1 MTAWQLLRA
10 SRSRTRAGPGSRAHH
25 HRPAV
30 AALYSSV
37 LAAEDGSRSFCL
49 SGQKA
54 SLQQLN
60 GRLASYLQQVQRLE
74 TANQR
79 LERQIQEQLDRKCPR
94 ELRRLDGYRSTVSLL
109 QDQIGEC
116 LSAQAQVKL
125 QLLSAELTVFDLNAR
140 CEKERERGGG
150 VEEDLNNMRLLE
162 EVLKVHTLP
171 ELQTL
176 LNDETQQLMELH
188 IQHQQDT
195 QVLLAQGSGG
205 VAVEMQSTGSSHLI
219 QQLDGLRQTTVM
231 LHDNNQNEFWFNTQ
245 ASMLGSPEVTLDPPA
260 GSEVVWAELEEL
272 RRTVATLE
280 EELTHLQALNMALQ
294 ASGPGQ
300 TESFVQQL
308 VDLQQRAA
316 GLCRDLDSVLQA
328 AAQQAADHQVL
339 LDVKSR
345 LEAEIQ
351 DYKRLLDGPSRQG
364 FSSLYSTSNV
374 RSFCGTSSPSAFGRN
389 ITESKTVSFQGG
401 NIRMMRVQ
409 NVPRGHFCTVRK
421 TPGIAPLSET
431 VTTVQSIRVHRKHPK
446 SLLVR
451 SINTSNMTGPF
462 HKSENQRNG
471 SLSTMIDRQ
480 SSPVKDKVH
489 SKDSDATQ
497 GFTTLVPDEQSAR
510 SAAVQAKPESFTSK
524 QVTTEAG
531 LQNKKTGTNSQT
543 EITKNIVCAESEV
556 KEGPCSVTH
565 TTAIDPSKETAAELK
580 KETETVTRDKMIY
593 IEGSFQIKDQDPA
606 QVVSL
611 SLETSAEADGDAG
624 EVGVTASVVSGPP
637 LRSDDSQGKVSGEL
651 TLIDD
656 KDIERELKKGEEEVE
671 STLSNG
677 SNGKQNKVTED
688 ADMGSGFATASSG
701 SPDSKNNHESKTAE
715 ILNKV
720 ELEMNKGK
728 VIIGFHDAHKVKV
741 DPNELENEIIDL
753 AGQEELLSTTKSKKS
768 VSLTDSGVALSSSD
782 HDEILSTIEA
792 PVFLSPTKPF
802 TCLSPETCLSPV
814 ETEVLM
820 SMTNQGFCPV
830 DPEEHVQSPDSLLS
844 PHDPEIFL
852 SPNDSD
858 TCLSP
863 VGVKGCL
870 SPNGEEEDE
879 DVCLNVTEART
890 LVRPVEK
897 YILATK
903 EEDQSLSFSRD
914 QALPEEEN
922 GTIIDSRPT
931 SQGVGLQPSS
941 SLGGFE
947 CGGPGSRSIIADKE
961 EELGFGDLYRKGARD
976 EKRLRDRY
984 KDTSGIADNKDIQNL
999 SRSPGGRYGSEDQK
1013 ETSVMDSEVRGQ
1025 KNSDRVFVKS
1035 ASFGSVPANG
1045 GTFGSQSG
1053 GSGMVSDLAASCGG
1067 TAANSSRAINGNTEA
1082 EVRGRFR
1089 RGSGDWMVYGGSLE
1103 RTSTTSPS
1111 TRNEEES
1118 PSGATPPGTSRP
1130 ETGRFGSGGMG
1141 EWMVY
1146 GGSLRRKRS
1155 LDGEIRLPREGKEDG
1170 PIVFANPATSPQETG
1185 RFSSRGGGE
1194 WMVYGGSLG
1203 HKSSL
1208 PRTGSKERPVAVTLP
1223 ATNPPD
1229 TRMFGSGGSGEWM
1242 VHSLKRSDS
1251 LPIAGSRESRS
1262 AAMHL
1267 PTSPPETGRFGSRGS
1282 GEWTVYGGS
1291 TRRVSVVAASDSEE
1305 SPSVARQL
1313 PTSPPG
1319 APRARRFGSG
1329 DSGEWRVYGG
1339 TSNADG
1345 VSISDNYGQVV
1356 SPPSSYT
1363 GSRPRLGSAG
1373 SGGSVVRRS
1382 SSVGSGGRLRS
1393 SGSGSKLSSSP
1404 GGHMTSSSERFGSTG
1419 SGESKSVYSSA
1430 SGRRSTVGGAG
1441 GRSGAVR
1448 STSNQRAPSPGGW
1461 LSSSQIGGSHV
1472 SSAGSG
1478 SKLNSA
1484 GSGRT
1489 NSTGGRV
1496 ISSSDRPIRSTGS
1509 GAGGN
1514 KERISVCKMAA
1525 LSISAAGR
1533 ERSQDQRGQAQ
1544 WSKQQQAAATSP
1556 LVQRW
1561 LVGSMSAEP
1570 DGLDDIM
1577 RL

>member
-1 MTAWQLLRA
+1 MAAWQLLRA
-10 SRSRTRAGPGSRAHH
+10 SRSRTRAGPGYRAGHH
-25 HRPAV
+25 GPA
-30 AALYSSV
+30 AAVLYSSV
-37 LAAEDGSRSFCL
+37 LAAEDETPDGSRSFCL

-79 LERQIQEQLDRKCPR
+79 LERQIQEQQDRKCPR
-94 ELRRLDGYRSTVSLL
+94 ELRRLDGYLSTVSLL

-116 LSAQAQVKL
+116 LSALAQVKL

-176 LNDETQQLMELH
+176 LNDKTQQLMELH

-219 QQLDGLRQTTVM
+219 QQLDDLRQTTVM
-231 LHDNNQNEFWFNTQ
+231 LHDNNQNEFWFPTQ
-245 ASMLGSPEVTLDPPA
+245 ASMLGSAEVTLDPPA
-260 GSEVVWAELEEL
+260 ASEVVWAELEEL

-280 EELTHLQALNMALQ
+280 EELTHLQALNMELE
-294 ASGPGQ
+294 ASGPEQ
-300 TESFVQQL
+300 TESFLLQL
-308 VDLQQRAA
+308 VDLQQRAD

-345 LEAEIQ
+345 LETEIQ

-389 ITESKTVSFQGG
+389 ITENKTVSFQGG

-409 NVPRGHFCTVRK
+409 NVPRGHVCT
-421 TPGIAPLSET
+421 
-431 VTTVQSIRVHRKHPK
+431 
-446 SLLVR
+446 
-451 SINTSNMTGPF
+451 
-462 HKSENQRNG
+462 
-471 SLSTMIDRQ
+471 
-480 SSPVKDKVH
+480 
-489 SKDSDATQ
+489 
-497 GFTTLVPDEQSAR
+497 
-510 SAAVQAKPESFTSK
+510 
-524 QVTTEAG
+524 
-531 LQNKKTGTNSQT
+531 
-543 EITKNIVCAESEV
+543 
-556 KEGPCSVTH
+556 
-565 TTAIDPSKETAAELK
+565 
-580 KETETVTRDKMIY
+580 
-593 IEGSFQIKDQDPA
+593 
-606 QVVSL
+606 
-611 SLETSAEADGDAG
+611 
-624 EVGVTASVVSGPP
+624 
-637 LRSDDSQGKVSGEL
+637 
-651 TLIDD
+651 
-656 KDIERELKKGEEEVE
+656 
-671 STLSNG
+671 
-677 SNGKQNKVTED
+677 
-688 ADMGSGFATASSG
+688 
-701 SPDSKNNHESKTAE
+701 
-715 ILNKV
+715 
-720 ELEMNKGK
+720 
-728 VIIGFHDAHKVKV
+728 
-741 DPNELENEIIDL
+741 
-753 AGQEELLSTTKSKKS
+753 
-768 VSLTDSGVALSSSD
+768 
-782 HDEILSTIEA
+782 
-792 PVFLSPTKPF
+792 
-802 TCLSPETCLSPV
+802 
-814 ETEVLM
+814 
-820 SMTNQGFCPV
+820 
-830 DPEEHVQSPDSLLS
+830 
-844 PHDPEIFL
+844 
-852 SPNDSD
+852 
-858 TCLSP
+858 
-863 VGVKGCL
+863 
-870 SPNGEEEDE
+870 
-879 DVCLNVTEART
+879 
-890 LVRPVEK
+890 
-897 YILATK
+897 
-903 EEDQSLSFSRD
+903 
-914 QALPEEEN
+914 
-922 GTIIDSRPT
+922 
-931 SQGVGLQPSS
+931 PSS
-941 SLGGFE
+941 SHGGFE

-984 KDTSGIADNKDIQNL
+984 KNTSGIADNKDVQNL

-1013 ETSVMDSEVRGQ
+1013 ETYIMDSEVRGQ
-1025 KNSDRVFVKS
+1025 KNSDQVFVKS

-1045 GTFGSQSG
+1045 GTTFGSQSG

-1089 RGSGDWMVYGGSLE
+1089 RGSGDWMVYGGSLG

-1130 ETGRFGSGGMG
+1130 ETGRFGSGGIG

-1146 GGSLRRKRS
+1146 GGSLRRNRS
-1155 LDGEIRLPREGKEDG
+1155 LDDEIRLQREGKEDG
-1170 PIVFANPATSPQETG
+1170 PSVFANSATSPQETG

-1203 HKSSL
+1203 HKNSL

-1229 TRMFGSGGSGEWM
+1229 TRRFGSGGSGERM

-1251 LPIAGSRESRS
+1251 LPIAGSRESQS

-1291 TRRVSVVAASDSEE
+1291 TRLVSVVAASDSKE

-1319 APRARRFGSG
+1319 APRARRYGSG

-1345 VSISDNYGQVV
+1345 VSISANYGQVV

-1404 GGHMTSSSERFGSTG
+1404 GGHMTSSSG

-1533 ERSQDQRGQAQ
+1533 ERSQDRRGQAQ
-1544 WSKQQQAAATSP
+1544 WSKQQQQQQQQAAATSP

-1561 LVGSMSAEP
+1561 LVGSTSAEP

>member
-1 MTAWQLLRA
+1 M
-10 SRSRTRAGPGSRAHH
+10 
-25 HRPAV
+25 
-30 AALYSSV
+30 
-37 LAAEDGSRSFCL
+37 
-49 SGQKA
+49 
-54 SLQQLN
+54 
-60 GRLASYLQQVQRLE
+60 QVQRLE

-94 ELRRLDGYRSTVSLL
+94 ALRRRDGYLSTVSLL
-109 QDQIGEC
+109 QDQIGES
-116 LSAQAQVKL
+116 LLAQAQVKL
-125 QLLSAELTVFDLNAR
+125 QLLSAELTIFDLNAR
-140 CEKERERGGG
+140 CEKERERGVG

-176 LNDETQQLMELH
+176 LSDKTQQLMEVH
-188 IQHQQDT
+188 IQRQQDT

-219 QQLDGLRQTTVM
+219 QQLDDLRQTSVM

-245 ASMLGSPEVTLDPPA
+245 ASMLSSPEVTLDPPA
-260 GSEVVWAELEEL
+260 GSEVVRAELEDL

-280 EELTHLQALNMALQ
+280 EELTHLQALNMELE
-294 ASGPGQ
+294 ASGPEQ

-308 VDLQQRAA
+308 VDLQQRAD

-339 LDVKSR
+339 LDIKSR
-345 LEAEIQ
+345 LETEIQ

-374 RSFCGTSSPSAFGRN
+374 RSFCGPSSPSAFGRN
-389 ITESKTVSFQGG
+389 ITVNKTVSFQGG
-401 NIRMMRVQ
+401 NIRIMRVQ
-409 NVPRGHFCTVRK
+409 NVH
-421 TPGIAPLSET
+421 I
-431 VTTVQSIRVHRKHPK
+431 KHPK
-446 SLLVR
+446 SLLAR
-451 SINTSNMTGPF
+451 SINTSNLTGSF
-462 HKSENQRNG
+462 HKSKNQRTG
-471 SLSTMIDRQ
+471 SLSITIDRQ
-480 SSPVKDKVH
+480 SSPVKDKTH

-497 GFTTLVPDEQSAR
+497 GFTTLVPDKQSAR

-565 TTAIDPSKETAAELK
+565 ITAIDPSKEIAAELK
-580 KETETVTRDKMIY
+580 KETKTVTRDKMIC
-593 IEGSFQIKDQDPA
+593 IEGSFQIKNQDPA

-637 LRSDDSQGKVSGEL
+637 VRSEDSQGKVSGEL

-677 SNGKQNKVTED
+677 STGKQNKVMED
-688 ADMGSGFATASSG
+688 AGMGSGFATASSG
-701 SPDSKNNHESKTAE
+701 SPDSKDNHESKTASTE

-741 DPNELENEIIDL
+741 DPNELDNEIIDL

-768 VSLTDSGVALSSSD
+768 VSLTNSGVALSSSD
-782 HDEILSTIEA
+782 HEEILSPIEA
-792 PVFLSPTKPF
+792 PVFLSPTNPF
-802 TCLSPETCLSPV
+802 TCLNPETCLSPV

-820 SMTNQGFCPV
+820 SMKNQGFCPV

-844 PHDPEIFL
+844 PHDPEMFL

-863 VGVKGCL
+863 VGAKGCL
-870 SPNGEEEDE
+870 RPNGEEEDE
-879 DVCLNVTEART
+879 DVCLNLTEART

-897 YILATK
+897 YILSTK

-947 CGGPGSRSIIADKE
+947 FGGPGSRSIIADKE

-984 KDTSGIADNKDIQNL
+984 KDTSGIADNKDVQHL

-1013 ETSVMDSEVRGQ
+1013 ETSIMDSEVRGQ
-1025 KNSDRVFVKS
+1025 KNSDQVFVKS

-1045 GTFGSQSG
+1045 GTTFGSQSG

-1089 RGSGDWMVYGGSLE
+1089 HGSGDWMVYGGSLG
-1103 RTSTTSPS
+1103 RTRTTSPS

-1118 PSGATPPGTSRP
+1118 PSGAMPPGTSRP

-1141 EWMVY
+1141 EWMIY
-1146 GGSLRRKRS
+1146 GGSLGRKRS
-1155 LDGEIRLPREGKEDG
+1155 LDGDICLPGEGKEDG
-1170 PIVFANPATSPQETG
+1170 PSVFTNPATSSEETG

-1208 PRTGSKERPVAVTLP
+1208 PRTGSKERPVAVMLP

-1229 TRMFGSGGSGEWM
+1229 TRRFGSGGSGERM

-1251 LPIAGSRESRS
+1251 LPIAGSRESQS

-1291 TRRVSVVAASDSEE
+1291 TRRVSIVAGSNSEE
-1305 SPSVARQL
+1305 SSSVARQL

-1319 APRARRFGSG
+1319 APRARRFDSG

-1339 TSNADG
+1339 TSASNADG
-1345 VSISDNYGQVV
+1345 VSISANYGQVV

-1404 GGHMTSSSERFGSTG
+1404 GGHMTSSSERFSSTG
-1419 SGESKSVYSSA
+1419 SGESKPVYSSA

-1461 LSSSQIGGSHV
+1461 LSSSQIGGSRV

-1533 ERSQDQRGQAQ
+1533 ERSQDRWGQAQ
-1544 WSKQQQAAATSP
+1544 WSKQQQQQAAATSP
-1556 LVQRW
+1556 LIQRW
-1561 LVGSMSAEP
+1561 LVGSTSAEP